1 MNTTAVGKAKWTFMV
16 YMAGDN
22 SLSTAGDKDL
32 REMRS
37 VGSTPEVNIV
47 VQFDNEG
54 NHGTNRY
61 RVLPGGQPDQ
71 VQMLGETDSGDPK
84 VLEAFIG
91 WAAEKFPAERYGLVL
106 WSHGSA
112 WEPAEMDRIARSV
125 NAANYN
131 AKEAADRSASQLGK
145 VVFRSSLERFY
156 QLPSPGERAI
166 CVDDGTGH
174 SLDTIELEKVLD
186 KAKQTLGQEI
196 DLLGMDACLMSNLEV
211 AFQVRPYVK
220 YLVASEESEPNDGWP
235 YERVL
240 RHLVDDPLTPTGQ
253 IAERIVHDYIQSYLD
268 RGYTEAVTQT
278 ALDLEKIDG
287 LTGTLDRLVEALVA
301 ENREQMRFNVW
312 NALFRS
318 TRFWSDTLV
327 DLSQFCQELGK
338 QAVSPGSRQAS
349 QEVQAALAKGA
360 GNFVLAEKHNGKK
373 VERCGGVSIYL
384 RAMGEMSRFYPELAF
399 AQQHRWPRVLEAY
412 QL

>member
-1 MNTTAVGKAKWTFMV
+1 VTDKAKWTFMV

-22 SLSTAGDKDL
+22 SLSSAGDKDL
-32 REMRS
+32 GEMRS
-37 VGSTPEVNIV
+37 VGSTPQVNIL

-61 RVLPGGQPDQ
+61 RVLSGGQPDQ

-84 VLEAFIG
+84 VLEAFIA
-91 WAAEKFPAERYGLVL
+91 WAADKYPAERYGLVL

-125 NAANYN
+125 KADNYN
-131 AKEAADRSASQLGK
+131 PKEAADRAASQLGK
-145 VVFRSSLERFY
+145 VIFRSSLERYY

-174 SLDTIELEKVLD
+174 SLDTIELEKVLA

-240 RHLVDDPLTPTGQ
+240 RHLVNDPSQPTAQIAGQ
-253 IAERIVHDYIQSYLD
+253 IVEDYIQSYLD
-268 RGYTEAVTQT
+268 VGYKDAVTQT
-278 ALDLEKIDG
+278 ALDLGRIDE
-287 LTGTLDRLVEALVA
+287 LTGPLDALAEALLV
-301 ENREQMRFNVW
+301 ENREQMRFNIW

-318 TRFWSDTLV
+318 TRFWGDTLV
-327 DLSQFCQELGK
+327 DLPQWCEELGK
-338 QAVSPGSRQAS
+338 QAVTPVTRQAS
-349 QEVQAALAKGA
+349 QQVREALAKGA
-360 GNFVLAEKHNGKK
+360 GRFVVAEGRHGKK

-384 RAMGEMSRFYPELAF
+384 RGMGEMSRFYPELAF
-399 AQQHRWPRVLEAY
+399 AINHRWSKVLEAY